1 MAVPRHLDMAEP
13 ASFLSPDVLFAA
25 RVLRRRPDDFFVQLG
40 GPEALEWDI
49 GRSRDDRERGGQRI
63 DVPRSRTHSD
73 DEDVRNPLE
82 KPARGYEDARDKT
95 RKYSMS

>member
-1 MAVPRHLDMAEP
+1 MPEIITEP
-13 ASFLSPDVLFAA
+13 PT
-25 RVLRRRPDDFFVQLG
+25 
-40 GPEALEWDI
+40 
-49 GRSRDDRERGGQRI
+49 
-63 DVPRSRTHSD
+63 VPRSRTHSD